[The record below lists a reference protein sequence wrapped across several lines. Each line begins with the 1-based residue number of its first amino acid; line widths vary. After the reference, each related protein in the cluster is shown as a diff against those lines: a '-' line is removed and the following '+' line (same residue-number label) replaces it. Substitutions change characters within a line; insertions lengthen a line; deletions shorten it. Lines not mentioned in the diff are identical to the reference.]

1 MKLGEI
7 CSPISS
13 GGSIRSGIV
22 EDQTNSWSR
31 NLRRESDRRER
42 IEKQVETGLTGEF
55 VAIKLDS
62 PLMSSH
68 RRDENILSPLT
79 AVSADED
86 DEEEDEVEEE
96 DEDEDVENEKQE
108 ETSNRLLD
116 IKPIETNH
124 HHQLLRRRFE
134 MHKCSSAHNILKA
147 PVAFVNRSNARISLS
162 PIQSSLKRDVS
173 ESLLTSRQTNRN
185 IIRDYNCLYY

>member
-42 IEKQVETGLTGEF
+42 IEKQVETGLPGEF

-86 DEEEDEVEEE
+86 NDDEEEE
-96 DEDEDVENEKQE
+96 DEDVEKQE

-185 IIRDYNCLYY
+185 TIRDYNCLYY